1 MSWGKLKARKQP
13 KANSPDTA
21 ALLGNKRT
29 LEGREISLSDAVLVS
44 YYLGYENTSLIPYQM
59 KLTRKQIREGLES
72 MPVDRLLLGAG
83 AHGVSLTKKQKA
95 FAEEVVKTGNK
106 SAAYRKAYDHK
117 GKPQT
122 AARDAQKVANNPK
135 VSTYITALE
144 EAERARAY
152 LVPARLRDLAIHK
165 ITEKALDPSVPPAQQ
180 LKALELLGKI
190 TEVSLFTHRTETIHL
205 TSSDDI
211 KQQLMK
217 SLRLALSGTIT
228 DVEAKP
234 VDDLL
239 AEIARGNDAV
249 TVVTQPDP
257 EVMYDD
263 GALDDGSETLAP
275 STNTNPADPPHP
287 DPQNQ
292 PIPIPPQLHSIPHIG
307 SPSDSE
313 NRISSLESKV
323 TVTGVT
329 VTQGK
334 PLEGEGV

>member
-1 MSWGKLKARKQP
+1 
-13 KANSPDTA
+13 
-21 ALLGNKRT
+21 
-29 LEGREISLSDAVLVS
+29 
-44 YYLGYENTSLIPYQM
+44 
-59 KLTRKQIREGLES
+59 
-72 MPVDRLLLGAG
+72 MPVDRLLLGSA
-83 AHGVSLTKKQKA
+83 AHGVALTKKQKA

-117 GKPQT
+117 GKPAT
-122 AARDAQKVANNPK
+122 ASRAAQEVAANPK

-190 TEVSLFTHRTETIHL
+190 TEVSLFTHRTETIHS
-205 TSSDDI
+205 TSSEDI

-239 AEIARGNDAV
+239 AEIAAGSDPV
-249 TVVTQPDP
+249 TVDTP
-257 EVMYDD
+257 ED
-263 GALDDGSETLAP
+263 GTILSDAAALDDANPPDP
-275 STNTNPADPPHP
+275 STIPEPATPPTP

-292 PIPIPPQLHSIPHIG
+292 PSSIPPQLHSIPHKG
-307 SPSDSE
+307 FNAKSALPQK
-313 NRISSLESKV
+313 NPISTLQSQV

-334 PLEGEGV
+334 PLEGEGGQENGQ